1 MRPQGR
7 GIVISGG
14 IVEVAEL
21 RRGTNPQSIAR
32 ALLCC
37 LSVNSASLGPDRLC
51 CCLLNSLDGVRG
63 CLVSGFSRHER
74 PGGHSPC
81 GTDTAHS
88 RRASQFERRTMW
100 GQPPPAVR
108 RSAALLAVQ
117 RSCPPLKKLDGGRA
131 SPPAQVRALACF
143 PNSLLATT
151 NHIGVGRL
159 VRPAERSSAT
169 HGIVIPN
176 EPHLR
181 TEESADKSPK
191 PLQKHGK
198 SGVTTPTT
206 NLLKMV
212 FWSCAYVPLAGI
224 RM

>member
-1 MRPQGR
+1 M
-7 GIVISGG
+7 
-14 IVEVAEL
+14 
-21 RRGTNPQSIAR
+21 
-32 ALLCC
+32 LLF
-37 LSVNSASLGPDRLC
+37 A
-51 CCLLNSLDGVRG
+51 NSLDGVRG
-63 CLVSGFSRHER
+63 GLVSGFSRHER

-100 GQPPPAVR
+100 GQPPSAVR
-108 RSAALLAVQ
+108 RSEALLAVQ
-117 RSCPPLKKLDGGRA
+117 RSCPPFPKNFDGGRA
-131 SPPAQVRALACF
+131 SPPVKIRALACF

-151 NHIGVGRL
+151 NHIGVGRRL

-169 HGIVIPN
+169 HGIVIPD
-176 EPHLR
+176 ERVCEVRDLERRAKRPQAHK
-181 TEESADKSPK
+181 SARSARIQFGQQPSAARHSRRSRF
-191 PLQKHGK
+191 QKHGK